1 MESIRLLDDNTIN
14 KIAAGEVVERPSS
27 VIKELLENSIDARAT
42 AITIEIAGGGKFY
55 IRITDNGIGI
65 NREDI
70 ELAFLR
76 HSTSKI
82 SQAEDLCCIETLGF
96 RGEALASI
104 SAVSQVEL
112 ITKTSR
118 DEVGIKA
125 LVHGGT
131 LKSKED
137 IGCPNGTTMII
148 RNLFYN
154 TPVRQKFLKSDSTE
168 ASYIGDIVYKLAI
181 SNPGI
186 SFNYIKDNKPVIK
199 TPGRGDLKTT
209 AYSILGGD
217 FVDSTFEIEN
227 TCDGMSLNGF
237 IGKPEYTR
245 SNRNAQYLF
254 INGRYIKDSE
264 ISKTIEQS
272 YSTLLTVKRYPVS
285 LLFINVETEKVDINV
300 HPTKTEV
307 RFTNRDIINKFLMDS
322 IKNVLYSENL
332 IPKVTFS
339 EPVKKVKKQVSDS
352 EEQVI
357 LDVLPNKSYSGA
369 SKKDND
375 ETYIESI
382 KRTIDRIDKIDKLDD
397 LGNVDTIVKATEVP
411 DAFKNK
417 SFPIVDRILHDKD
430 LNKYKELLQV
440 IDFNLIDDDKTDV
453 KKLDIID
460 GTIEKTKKVVFDKG
474 NSEFAKEKEVGS
486 DKNKEY
492 KNSNT
497 EVSEA
502 TCTLYDDIP
511 IIRVPEIVVI
521 GSLFK
526 TYILGQD
533 IKSKVFYMIDQH
545 AAHERI
551 MYEKLKD
558 EFLSQGVSTQML
570 IATDVLELSL
580 SDMELIKNNI
590 EVFKDLGFEIED
602 FGTNTIALRGVPLV
616 FGKPNSKKLFLD
628 ILDNLDS
635 GPINNYELQLERI
648 MKLACT
654 SAIKAN
660 DSLDDIEVDKL
671 IRDLRQT
678 EEPFTCPHGRPII
691 IEMTKSE
698 IEKKFKR
705 T

>member
-27 VIKELLENSIDARAT
+27 VIKELLENSIDANAT
-42 AITIEIAGGGKFY
+42 AITIEITDGGKSY
-55 IRITDNGIGI
+55 IRITDNGDGI
-65 NREDI
+65 SREDI

-112 ITKTSR
+112 ITKTAK

-125 LVHGGT
+125 LVHGGV
-131 LKSKED
+131 LKSKEE
-137 IGCPNGTTMII
+137 IGCPSGTTMII

-168 ASYIGDIVYKLAI
+168 SGHIGDIVYKLAL

-217 FVDSTFEIEN
+217 FVDSTFEIKN
-227 TCDGMSLNGF
+227 TCEGMSLYGF

-245 SNRNAQYLF
+245 SNRNSQYLF
-254 INGRYIKDSE
+254 INGRYIKDVE
-264 ISKTIEQS
+264 ISRIIEQS
-272 YSTLLTVKRYPVS
+272 YSTLLTVKRYPVF
-285 LLFINVETEKVDINV
+285 LLFINIETEKVDINV

-307 RFTNRDIINKFLMDS
+307 RFTNRDVINKFLIDS
-322 IKNVLYSENL
+322 VKKVLYSENL

-339 EPVKKVKKQVSDS
+339 EPSKKIKKPAIDN

-357 LDVLPNKSYSGA
+357 LDAFPNSPNNKHSDQEQLDQGDFISVKSVV
-369 SKKDND
+369 
-375 ETYIESI
+375 
-382 KRTIDRIDKIDKLDD
+382 DKIDKL
-397 LGNVDTIVKATEVP
+397 GYVNKRSKP
-411 DAFKNK
+411 DKSMDINKVLDVFDNK
-417 SFPIVDRILHDKD
+417 SFHAESSDTHELDKN
-430 LNKYKELLQV
+430 LNKDNDLLQV
-440 IDFNLIDDDKTDV
+440 IDYNLIDNDKKDTITSTSIEVVDT
-453 KKLDIID
+453 IIVNNNQ
-460 GTIEKTKKVVFDKG
+460 KY
-474 NSEFAKEKEVGS
+474 NSKPQ
-486 DKNKEY
+486 
-492 KNSNT
+492 
-497 EVSEA
+497 VSEA
-502 TCTLYDDIP
+502 ICNMYDEIP
-511 IIRVPEIVVI
+511 VSRVPEIMVI
-521 GSLFK
+521 GNLFK

-533 IKSKVFYMIDQH
+533 ISGKVFYMIDQH

-551 MYEKLKD
+551 MYERLKSQ
-558 EFLSQGVSTQML
+558 FLSQGVSTQML
-570 IATDVLELSL
+570 MATDVLELSL
-580 SDMELIKNNI
+580 SDMDLIKNNLDI
-590 EVFKDLGFEIED
+590 FRDLGFEIED
-602 FGTNTIALRGVPLV
+602 FGTNTMALRGVPLV
-616 FGKPNSKKLFLD
+616 FGNPTNSKKLFLD

-635 GPINNYELQLERI
+635 GTVSNYELQLDRI

-660 DSLDDIEVDKL
+660 DNLEDIEVDRL
-671 IRDLRQT
+671 IEDLRQT
-678 EEPFTCPHGRPII
+678 REPFTCPHGRPII

>member
-27 VIKELLENSIDARAT
+27 VIKELLENSIDAHAT
-42 AITIEIAGGGKFY
+42 AITIEITDGGKSY
-55 IRITDNGIGI
+55 IRITDNGDGI
-65 NREDI
+65 SREDI

-112 ITKTSR
+112 ITKTSK

-125 LVHGGT
+125 LVHGGV
-131 LKSKED
+131 LKSKEEV
-137 IGCPNGTTMII
+137 GCPSGTTMII

-154 TPVRQKFLKSDSTE
+154 TPVRQKFLKSDITE
-168 ASYIGDIVYKLAI
+168 AGHIGDIVYKLAL

-217 FVDSTFEIEN
+217 FVDSTFEIKNSCE
-227 TCDGMSLNGF
+227 GMSLYGF

-245 SNRNAQYLF
+245 SNRNSQYLF
-254 INGRYIKDSE
+254 INGRYIKDVE
-264 ISKTIEQS
+264 ISRIIEQS
-272 YSTLLTVKRYPVS
+272 YSTLLTVKRYPVF
-285 LLFINVETEKVDINV
+285 LLFVNLETEKVDINV

-307 RFTNRDIINKFLMDS
+307 RFTNRDVINKFLIDS
-322 IKNVLYSENL
+322 VKKVLYSENL
-332 IPKVTFS
+332 IPKITFS
-339 EPVKKVKKQVSDS
+339 ESSKKINKPDIDN

-357 LDVLPNKSYSGA
+357 LDGGDFTSVKSVV
-369 SKKDND
+369 
-375 ETYIESI
+375 
-382 KRTIDRIDKIDKLDD
+382 DKIDKLDYVNKKSKLD
-397 LGNVDTIVKATEVP
+397 KTINP
-411 DAFKNK
+411 DKILNAFDNK
-417 SFPIVDRILHDKD
+417 SFHIESSDTHELDKK
-430 LNKYKELLQV
+430 LNKDNDLLQV
-440 IDFNLIDDDKTDV
+440 IDYNLDHDKKDDNTAS
-453 KKLDIID
+453 
-460 GTIEKTKKVVFDKG
+460 TNIEVADT
-474 NSEFAKEKEVGS
+474 NSKPQ
-486 DKNKEY
+486 
-492 KNSNT
+492 
-497 EVSEA
+497 VSEA
-502 TCTLYDDIP
+502 ICNMYDELP
-511 IIRVPEIVVI
+511 TTRVPEIMVI

-533 IKSKVFYMIDQH
+533 MNNKVFYMIDQH

-551 MYEKLKD
+551 MYERLKSQ
-558 EFLSQGVSTQML
+558 FLSQGVSTQML

-580 SDMELIKNNI
+580 NDMDLIKNNLDI
-590 EVFKDLGFEIED
+590 FRDLGFEIED

-616 FGKPNSKKLFLD
+616 FGNPTNSKKLFLD

-635 GPINNYELQLERI
+635 GTVSNYELQLDRI

-660 DSLDDIEVDKL
+660 DNLEDIEVDRL
-671 IRDLRQT
+671 IEDLRQT
-678 EEPFTCPHGRPII
+678 REPFTCPHGRPII
-691 IEMTKSE
+691 IEMTKAE